1 MYHFLP
7 ETHLG
12 GKQNDG
18 NQATPT
24 VQTVEVANIITVV
37 IVKGCFQ
44 TNNSNT
50 KGNELQ
56 TKMDQLYNKLV
67 FMPEDSVN
75 NYGWKIQWVKI
86 RRNTRSKEH
95 RNSSRGI
102 VQFLLSFI
110 IMTLLIIFLS
120 FFFMNFPKSKIKK
133 ILNYVNIVR
142 NSTIQ
147 LLQTAD

>member
-1 MYHFLP
+1 MYHYPP

-37 IVKGCFQ
+37 IIKGCFQ

-50 KGNELQ
+50 KGNQLQ

-75 NYGWKIQWVKI
+75 NYG
-86 RRNTRSKEH
+86 
-95 RNSSRGI
+95 
-102 VQFLLSFI
+102 
-110 IMTLLIIFLS
+110 
-120 FFFMNFPKSKIKK
+120 
-133 ILNYVNIVR
+133 
-142 NSTIQ
+142 
-147 LLQTAD
+147 

>member
-50 KGNELQ
+50 KGNQLQ

>member
-1 MYHFLP
+1 MVYHYPP

-37 IVKGCFQ
+37 IIKGCFQ

-50 KGNELQ
+50 KGNQLQ

-95 RNSSRGI
+95 RNSSRAI
-102 VQFLLSFI
+102 IQLSFI
-110 IMTLLIIFLS
+110 IMTLIIIFHSL
-120 FFFMNFPKSKIKK
+120 FFMNFSTSKIKK
-133 ILNYVNIVR
+133 ILNYVNIFR

>member
-1 MYHFLP
+1 MVYHYLP

-37 IVKGCFQ
+37 KIKGCFQ

-50 KGNELQ
+50 KGNQLQ

-75 NYGWKIQWVKI
+75 NHGWK
-86 RRNTRSKEH
+86 NTMS
-95 RNSSRGI
+95 
-102 VQFLLSFI
+102 
-110 IMTLLIIFLS
+110 
-120 FFFMNFPKSKIKK
+120 
-133 ILNYVNIVR
+133 
-142 NSTIQ
+142 
-147 LLQTAD
+147 